1 MELNPEVLLLSLINQ
16 ATTYSLGNELFVP
29 FFLFF
34 DIIYCIIFMVIN
46 LRNIKIII
54 EYDGKKYFG
63 WQRQPNK
70 TTVQSEIEK
79 AIYKVTGEEVV
90 IYSSGRTDAGVCAY
104 NQVANFKIKSDIDI
118 KKIPL
123 ALNAHLKKSIIIKS
137 AEEVDERFHSR
148 YCCVGKKYMYIINNS
163 KYGSAINRE
172 REFHMPKEL
181 NIEDMKKALKFFEG
195 THDFKGFK
203 SSGTS
208 SKDTVRTIYEAN
220 LEYKDEKIYITL
232 HGNGFMYNMVRII
245 AGTIVDV
252 GLGKIKKEDIP
263 DIIKSGVRKNAGK
276 TLPAQGLYLM
286 EVYY

>member
-104 NQVANFKIKSDIDI
+104 NQVANFKIESDID
-118 KKIPL
+118 
-123 ALNAHLKKSIIIKS
+123 IIKS

-148 YCCVGKKYMYIINNS
+148 YCCIGKKYMYIINNS

-181 NIEDMKKALKFFEG
+181 NIEYMKEALKYFEG

-252 GLGKIKKEDIP
+252 GLGKINKDDIP
-263 DIIKSGVRKNAGK
+263 NIIKSGVRKNAGK
-276 TLPAQGLYLM
+276 TLPPNGLYLLRVM
-286 EVYY
+286 YD